1 MQISEQWRHTVRWG
15 ILSHYRRF
23 ESLVAFILTII
34 ISLIILVALYQLI
47 TSVVWGL
54 IFDVLDRLDHKV
66 FQNDFGEILTVLIA
80 MEFNHTLQYVVAR
93 EQSIIQTKVVLFIAL
108 LALSRKFIIL
118 DVHDLSPGHLIGLAA
133 ITLVLGIA

>member
-1 MQISEQWRHTVRWG
+1 
-15 ILSHYRRF
+15 
-23 ESLVAFILTII
+23 
-34 ISLIILVALYQLI
+34 
-47 TSVVWGL
+47 
-54 IFDVLDRLDHKV
+54 
-66 FQNDFGEILTVLIA
+66 

-118 DVHDLSPGHLIGLAA
+118 DVHDLSPGHLIGLAT